1 MNEKDIK
8 NLIYDEDLSLD
19 ELIDIKK
26 NSDKYD
32 LDDFDKE
39 CLDDMIN
46 EKLEEIDSN
55 KELFKLLKKFNK
67 YKFNID
73 FISTLI
79 KENIRIRNSI
89 EKYNPSINN
98 IINNNDYEEYNFEEE
113 ELEDDDFYSDD
124 LD

>member
-26 NSDKYD
+26 NSEKYE

-55 KELFKLLKKFNK
+55 KELFKLLKEFNK

-89 EKYNPSINN
+89 ENYNPSINN

>member
-55 KELFKLLKKFNK
+55 KELFKLLKEFNK